1 MIEKLTSILQSEG
14 LEHLLTNFTDQGV
27 SDSILGDLSDS
38 DLKDLG
44 VEKLGERKRLLSAF
58 KSVITTEVVA
68 EQKIASSSFAAPDS
82 PVQKTATS
90 PTEATKESPF
100 FNTLGMPFVPIP
112 RFDTRFC
119 VWPVRVQDYEAYCLA
134 TGTAFPSCPFTQDG
148 DHPIVG
154 VTWNDAKAF
163 CTWLTKKE
171 RSEGM
176 LDSETAYRLPT
187 DLEWSA
193 AVGLPREP
201 EATPGDRHLKLPG
214 YPWGLRWTPPNNVGN
229 YEHDRVDQL
238 GINQEIK
245 DAEKKKAFCDREYND
260 PAEDILHSYRMRMG
274 AESFKYSQLLETLP
288 SKYNNWKRSWSR
300 VDNFEFTSPVG
311 SFAANQFGI
320 FDLGGNVWEWCEDSW
335 SHSYSGYKIA
345 RGASYMMPP
354 KDNGEIIPNQQ
365 SYASSFRLG
374 IQQPTIYQECFTNDE
389 WIKYPDGGFR
399 LVLSK
404 ANEIIVGGIYN
415 GTIVSIKEYGAI
427 VEVLNGKDGFIHI
440 SDLASTPKE
449 RVDNIVKLGDVIRV
463 KCIHIDKKCRV
474 RMSRKAA
481 LQEEGSPAGQSHTN
495 EQKTEENTKNIIQTR
510 REDQIIHSMVK
521 VDGGTLPEGL
531 QHYGT
536 AVDAF
541 EISNVAVTLD
551 EWNEVRKWALKNA
564 FQIEKGWA
572 SSRKKPVTK
581 IDVIDVLK
589 WCNAKSAMQ
598 GLNPVYSLAGQD
610 GYFRTGQLDGKEVKI
625 NETANGYRLPTIAEW
640 KWAACGGIKSEGF
653 IYSGSNVIEEVAW
666 FSLNSNK
673 VAQDVGKKKPNE
685 LGIYD
690 MSGNVR
696 EYCYLDN
703 GEVDPL
709 SIRRFWQTMGGCFKS
724 NPTECSIQEDPAY
737 PGQII
742 DGESGFRV
750 ARNF

>member
-1 MIEKLTSILQSEG
+1 MIEKLTSILTAEG
-14 LEHLLTNFTDQGV
+14 LDHLLSNFTDQGV
-27 SDSILGDLSDS
+27 TDAILGDLSDS

-44 VEKLGERKRLLSAF
+44 VDKLGERKRLLAAF
-58 KSVITTEVVA
+58 KRGTTTGVEAEAIVATSSVTTLA
-68 EQKIASSSFAAPDS
+68 S
-82 PVQKTATS
+82 PVMSTA
-90 PTEATKESPF
+90 PTPAEATKESPF
-100 FNTLGMPFVPIP
+100 VNTLGMPFVPIP

-119 VWPVRVQDYEAYCLA
+119 VWPVRVQDYETYCMA
-134 TGTAFPSCPFTQDG
+134 SGSPFPACPFTQDG

-154 VTWNDAKAF
+154 VTWNEANSF
-163 CTWLTKKE
+163 CKWLTEKE
-171 RSEGM
+171 RAQGI
-176 LDSETAYRLPT
+176 LDAETAYRLPT
-187 DLEWSA
+187 DLEWSS
-193 AVGLPREP
+193 AVGLPHEP
-201 EATPGDRHLKLPG
+201 DATPGDRHLKLLG
-214 YPWGLRWTPPNNVGN
+214 YPWGLRWPPPKNAGN
-229 YEHDRVDQL
+229 YEHNRIDQC
-238 GINQEIK
+238 GHQQMINHL
-245 DAEKKKAFCDREYND
+245 EKKASIYVGVEDLN
-260 PAEDILHSYRMRMG
+260 PIGAEDYKKLKSEI
-274 AESFKYSQLLETLP
+274 AKIQIIQKEWFK
-288 SKYNNWKRSWSR
+288 SWSP
-300 VDNFEFTSPVG
+300 VDDFEFTSPVG
-311 SFAANQFGI
+311 FFSANQFGI

-335 SHSYSGYKIA
+335 SRSYSGYRVA
-345 RGASYMMPP
+345 RGGSYMMPP
-354 KDNGEIIPNQQ
+354 KLKGEIIQNQK

-374 IQQPTIYQECFTNDE
+374 IQQPTIYQECFTDGE
-389 WIKYPDGGFR
+389 WVKYPDGGFR
-399 LVLSK
+399 IVL
-404 ANEIIVGGIYN
+404 A
-415 GTIVSIKEYGAI
+415 
-427 VEVLNGKDGFIHI
+427 
-440 SDLASTPKE
+440 
-449 RVDNIVKLGDVIRV
+449 RNIV
-463 KCIHIDKKCRV
+463 
-474 RMSRKAA
+474 
-481 LQEEGSPAGQSHTN
+481 
-495 EQKTEENTKNIIQTR
+495 QTR

-536 AVDAF
+536 AFDAF

-625 NETANGYRLPTIAEW
+625 NKTANGYRLPTIAEW

-696 EYCYLDN
+696 EFCYLDN

-724 NPTECSIQEDPAY
+724 SPTECSIQEDPAY